1 MCFEMG
7 RNGQV
12 DFLPP
17 EIHGSGRSAESKERN
32 SSAGKQEKRASA
44 QQHDQASETGGDL
57 EPGW

>member
-1 MCFEMG
+1 MA

-32 SSAGKQEKRASA
+32 SSAGKQDKWANA
-44 QQHDQASETGGDL
+44 QQHDQASGIGGDL